1 MAITIEEL
9 DGAAIESRLDEL
21 ARLLLD
27 AHASGMALGLQAPL
41 SREGARAAYVEAAA
55 RLAPGERVLLGALDA
70 GVLVGAVQVDRSEAG
85 NGRHRGE
92 LRRLIVRSDRR
103 GAGVGSALMTA
114 AVEHARGMRL
124 RLLWLSTH
132 EGTHADHFYE
142 RLGWTRVGVIP
153 DWAVLPSGDLA
164 GNAFYFLRLAN
175 SD

>member
-1 MAITIEEL
+1 
-9 DGAAIESRLDEL
+9 
-21 ARLLLD
+21 
-27 AHASGMALGLQAPL
+27 
-41 SREGARAAYVEAAA
+41 
-55 RLAPGERVLLGALDA
+55 
-70 GVLVGAVQVDRSEAG
+70 
-85 NGRHRGE
+85 
-92 LRRLIVRSDRR
+92 
-103 GAGVGSALMTA
+103 MTA